1 MTATTT
7 APPLTEPAAAGS
19 ELAQS
24 LHQPQPWYRDAASCL
39 PATIATVL
47 AHAGH
52 DPLELIGTGW
62 SFCHLP
68 GELPFEEFY
77 WPVPAGAELGRCLI
91 PHHPVQIRWTACSGP
106 ETALAEFSALLRRG
120 VLPIVAVD
128 NFHLPFRPAYHD
140 VHAAHLIVLYGVDRY
155 RDLVLVADPAPPGFN
170 GPLSVEAFTAASS
183 SANPADDQDA
193 FFAETEIGQRYL
205 VVEPAAE
212 LVPLTPAGFGAAL
225 QRNLDGFAATTGA
238 EPAAGPW
245 VGLAGLRRYLRSLGQ
260 AASDGHRQQLRQA
273 YPFGWGPQGSAAIH
287 GELLRTR
294 GGQWRLPE
302 LIEAG
307 RAIEQVA
314 HQWTALR
321 VTAAHYWNEPDR
333 IGALL
338 DLRGHQLLSGYQRAM
353 DLLPAAIERLR

>member
-1 MTATTT
+1 MTAVKA
-7 APPLTEPAAAGS
+7 APPLTDLASAGS
-19 ELAQS
+19 DLAQA
-24 LHQPQPWYRDAASCL
+24 LHRPQPWYRDAASCL

-62 SFCHLP
+62 SFAHIP

-77 WPVPAGAELGRCLI
+77 WPVPAGTDLGRCLI
-91 PHHPVQIRWTACSGP
+91 PHHPVEVRWTACAAP
-106 ETALAEFSALLRRG
+106 DTALTEFAALLRRG
-120 VLPIVAVD
+120 LLPIIAVD

-170 GPLSVEAFTAASS
+170 GPLAVAAFTAASS
-183 SANPADDQDA
+183 STNPADDQDA

-205 VVEPAAE
+205 VVEPSAE
-212 LVPLTPAGFGAAL
+212 LASLDPAGFGAAL
-225 QRNLDGFAATTGA
+225 QRNLDGFLADDA
-238 EPAAGPW
+238 EHPAGSW
-245 VGLAGLRRYLRSLGQ
+245 VGLAGLRRYLGSLSRAV
-260 AASDGHRQQLRQA
+260 AAADCQQLRQA

-287 GELLRTR
+287 GELLRAR

-307 RAIEQVA
+307 RAVEQVA

-333 IGALL
+333 IGGLL
-338 DLRGHQLLSGYQRAM
+338 DLRSHQLLSGHQRAL
-353 DLLPAAIERLR
+353 DLLPVAIDRLR